1 MRRLSEGFPHFAQS
15 SHAMPLSLKFAAE
28 ELCDRIKLQ
37 DFELALTMYRCRG
50 WCVRSECARDKAPRL
65 LLCIVLLIELVRIDL
80 GHVSARVSC
89 LPISV
94 LI

>member
-1 MRRLSEGFPHFAQS
+1 MQLPRRLVFGALEKP
-15 SHAMPLSLKFAAE
+15 PLMFTIE
-28 ELCDRIKLQ
+28 IW
-37 DFELALTMYRCRG
+37 LTAIRCRG

-80 GHVSARVSC
+80 GHVSARMSC
-89 LPISV
+89 LPTSV